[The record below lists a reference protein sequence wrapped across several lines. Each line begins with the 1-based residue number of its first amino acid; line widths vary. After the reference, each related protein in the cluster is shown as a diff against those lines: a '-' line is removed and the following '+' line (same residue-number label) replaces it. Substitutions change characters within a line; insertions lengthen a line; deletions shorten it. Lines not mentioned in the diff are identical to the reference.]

1 MHYHNVSMDESPSQ
15 SGRTQMWI
23 LLCGC
28 DSDIPDSLPGLI
40 QQFVY
45 RVHSRVVGRNGISR
59 VHRNTMFLQAPNT
72 DNTLWLHFII
82 YICSY
87 KI

>member
-1 MHYHNVSMDESPSQ
+1 MDESPSQ

-23 LLCGC
+23 LLCGR

-40 QQFVY
+40 QQLVY
-45 RVHSRVVGRNGISR
+45 WVHSRVVGGNGISR
-59 VHRNTMFLQAPNT
+59 VHRNTMFLQAPKI
-72 DNTLWLHFII
+72 DNTLWLRFIL
-82 YICSY
+82 YTCSY